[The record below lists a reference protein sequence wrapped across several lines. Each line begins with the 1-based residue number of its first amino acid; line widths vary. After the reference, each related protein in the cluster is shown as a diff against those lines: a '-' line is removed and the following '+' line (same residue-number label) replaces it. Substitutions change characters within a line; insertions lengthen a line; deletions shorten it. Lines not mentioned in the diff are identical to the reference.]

1 VNDIVERLTEVLKD
15 RRNAEPS
22 KSYVARL
29 HHEGLDQILKKV
41 GEEAAETIMAAKD
54 LQHQGDPNRLIKETA
69 DLWFHTMVMLDH
81 LGETPNN
88 VLVELEKRFGI
99 SGHDE
104 KRARQKQE

>member
-1 VNDIVERLTEVLKD
+1 MSDIVERLTEVLKA
-15 RRNAEPS
+15 RREADPTE
-22 KSYVARL
+22 SYVARL
-29 HHEGLDQILKKV
+29 HGDGLDKILKKV

-54 LQHQGDPNRLIKETA
+54 AQHSGNLESLVKETA

-81 LGETPNN
+81 MGETPNN
-88 VLVELEKRFGI
+88 VLVELENRFGI